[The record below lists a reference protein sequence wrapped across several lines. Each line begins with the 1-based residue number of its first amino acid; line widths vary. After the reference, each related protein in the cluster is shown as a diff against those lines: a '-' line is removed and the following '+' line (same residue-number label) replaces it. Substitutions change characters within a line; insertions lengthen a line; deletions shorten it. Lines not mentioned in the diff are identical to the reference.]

1 MSNGSES
8 GGGAF
13 LAIAFFLIGLLLF
26 FKGFRSYRGYRLLA
40 DMPKMPA
47 RSVAM
52 GLVEVE
58 GIAKPDQVITS
69 PVSRTPCVYYKVEIE
84 AREEEKGGHTSFSRV
99 GSDTRGEKFYL
110 EDETGK
116 VLVDPEG
123 ADLDLNHT
131 IRRETQPPAPA
142 RDASAMVP
150 PSPAAIPSD
159 EELNRYGDSILARRR
174 RSPLLNL
181 LKKIWVG
188 LFYNRGGVYRPT
200 GAYRF
205 TEYCM
210 LAHERYV
217 VAGTCAENP
226 QPRDEYDHNII
237 HLGRDGPLFLIRHG
251 TEKRVESTM
260 KILSGCAV
268 YGGAILILYS
278 AAYLLYALG
287 LLRLPWK

>member
-1 MSNGSES
+1 MSSGSQT

-13 LAIAFFLIGLLLF
+13 LAIAFFLIGVFLF
-26 FKGFRSYRGYRLLA
+26 FKGFRSYRRYRLLA
-40 DMPKMPA
+40 DMPRMPA

-58 GIAKPDQVITS
+58 GIARPDRVITS
-69 PVSRTPCVYYKVEIE
+69 PISRTPCVYYRVEIE
-84 AREEEKGGHTSFSRV
+84 AAEEEKGGHLSFSRV
-99 GSDTRGEKFYL
+99 GNDTCCEKFYL

-116 VLVDPEG
+116 ILVDPEG

-131 IRRETQPPAPA
+131 IRRETQPPARA
-142 RDASAMVP
+142 REASETTP
-150 PSPAAIPSD
+150 PSGIPSD
-159 EELNRYGDSILARRR
+159 EELNRYGDSVLASKR
-174 RSPLLNL
+174 RSPLRKLA
-181 LKKIWVG
+181 KRIWVG

-210 LAHERYV
+210 LAQERYV

-226 QPRDEYDHNII
+226 HPRDESDRNMI
-237 HLGRDGPLFLIRHG
+237 HLGRNNPIFLIRHG
-251 TEKRVESTM
+251 TEKRVESTL
-260 KILSGCAV
+260 KFLSGCAV
-268 YGGAILILYS
+268 YGGAFLILYS